1 MKPIRSTPAQHAIL
15 GTIAC
20 FSLMFSLPSAAQP
33 ATGSPV
39 PAPQTIEQANAQRLQ
54 ATQMRDSAEK
64 NHVAEQAACYKKF
77 LVNSCLDDAKKRH
90 TQALI
95 DARKIDNPARDFQRE
110 AKRAEVNAKDAE
122 RAAKEPVRA
131 AEQKEKAS
139 DYRAE
144 EAAKATDRERKK
156 TAKAQQ
162 AAEGRQKRAAEEA
175 KRQEK
180 QEKRAKK
187 DAERAAREPHE
198 EEKAA
203 AKAAAG
209 VPKP

>member
-1 MKPIRSTPAQHAIL
+1 MKPIRSTPAQRAIL
-15 GTIAC
+15 GSIVCLAL
-20 FSLMFSLPSAAQP
+20 SISLPSAAQP
-33 ATGSPV
+33 AAGSTV
-39 PAPQTIEQANAQRLQ
+39 SAPQTLEQANAQRLQ
-54 ATQMRDSAEK
+54 AKQMQDSAEK
-64 NHVAEQAACYKKF
+64 NLVAEQAACYKKF
-77 LVNSCLDDAKKRH
+77 LVNSCLEDAKKRH

-95 DARKIDNPARDFQRE
+95 DARNIDIPARDFQRE
-110 AKRAEVNAKDAE
+110 AKRAEVTAKDAE
-122 RAAKEPVRA
+122 RAANAPVRA
-131 AEQKEKAS
+131 AEQKEQAS
-139 DYRAE
+139 SYRAD

-156 TAKAQQ
+156 AAKAQQ

-175 KRQEK
+175 RRQEK

-187 DAERAAREPHE
+187 DAERAARKAHE